1 MAKTLATITITTF
14 VFVFHSGICL
24 DGVNNYSCICN
35 AGFTGRHCDALI
47 TSCSYDTCFPGV
59 PCTKNINSVS
69 CGSCPSGFTGD
80 GKNCKGRIENKV
92 VQLSDLI
99 WPMSTSHKLPRPL
112 LKVTVGY
119 FKLSFDS
126 PFQHNIW
133 QMVWSSITVNW
144 TILQLTTTEETQSEI
159 CSFVATFFGTEIEHR
174 KVNVRAVIGKVKSYP
189 CTKP

>member
-1 MAKTLATITITTF
+1 MPKTLASITITTF
-14 VFVFHSGICL
+14 FFVFHSGICL

-35 AGFTGRHCDALI
+35 AGFTGRHCDAII
-47 TSCSYDTCFPGV
+47 TSCSNDTCFPGV
-59 PCTKNINSVS
+59 PCTENIISVS

-99 WPMSTSHKLPRPL
+99 WPLSTSHERPRPL

-119 FKLSFDS
+119 FKLFFDS

-133 QMVWSSITVNW
+133 QMVWSNITVNW

-159 CSFVATFFGTEIEHR
+159 CSFVATFLGTEIEHS
-174 KVNVRAVIGKVKSYP
+174 KVNVGAVIGNVKSYP
-189 CTKP
+189 WD